1 MRYHGVLPLKDA
13 THPLLGAQRINSRF
27 VRRGKPTWV
36 MHLGSMSLPDTKTP
50 DLRTQLPGSVLY
62 TGDEM
67 NTQHEDSV
75 SERIGYSIGNSILD
89 RVLVA
94 QSAVGVCA
102 ILLGDNDDALTTELR
117 TAFPAARIEP
127 DPNVAPL
134 VERVV
139 GLIDKPGKPIDLA
152 LDIRGSA
159 FERLVWKALEEIEP
173 GTTASYGEIA
183 RKVGDPRLSR
193 EVAEACASN
202 PLAVAIPCHRVIKKD
217 GALSGYRWGFKRKR
231 ALLKREA
238 ELYSGD
244 RLI

>member
-1 MRYHGVLPLKDA
+1 
-13 THPLLGAQRINSRF
+13 
-27 VRRGKPTWV
+27 
-36 MHLGSMSLPDTKTP
+36 
-50 DLRTQLPGSVLY
+50 
-62 TGDEM
+62 M

-75 SERIGYSIGNSILD
+75 SERIGYSTGHSTLD

-102 ILLGDNDDALTTELR
+102 ILLGDNDDALTMELR
-117 TAFPAARIEP
+117 AAFPHARIELDP
-127 DPNVAPL
+127 DVAPL
-134 VERVV
+134 VQRVIQ
-139 GLIDKPGKPIDLA
+139 LIDKPGEPVELA

-159 FERLVWKALEEIEP
+159 FEQLVWKALKEIEP

-217 GALSGYRWGFKRKR
+217 GSLSGYRWGFKRKR